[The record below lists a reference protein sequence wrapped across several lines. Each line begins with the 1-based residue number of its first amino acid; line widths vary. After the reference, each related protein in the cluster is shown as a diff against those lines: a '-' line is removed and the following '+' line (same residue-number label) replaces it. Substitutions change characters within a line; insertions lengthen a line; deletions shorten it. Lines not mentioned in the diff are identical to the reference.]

1 MLADLRQ
8 TPEPTCADNCCAH
21 HTVPISRGAA
31 FYQSFGVTR
40 FGSRR
45 YRCTAYHKTFS
56 VRKSTAGQKQLLR
69 NTHNF
74 GGVNRTRTRDRRRD
88 TPGDQPSDLRSSRS
102 NHSCGA
108 ILPS

>member
-74 GGVNRTRTRDRRRD
+74 GGVNIRHNPRRHWVCGH
-88 TPGDQPSDLRSSRS
+88 PLGLPLRIPPLIPPFRL
-102 NHSCGA
+102 C
-108 ILPS
+108 